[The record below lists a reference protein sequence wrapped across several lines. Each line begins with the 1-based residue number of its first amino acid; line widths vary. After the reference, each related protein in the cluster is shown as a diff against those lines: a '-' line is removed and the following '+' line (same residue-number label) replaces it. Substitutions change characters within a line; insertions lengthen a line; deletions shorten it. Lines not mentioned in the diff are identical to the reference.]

1 MLLVLTAS
9 CYSVSPNRALTTFL
23 VWPLIKLYWLKSPRT
38 QAGNTWRSS
47 FLNFCEGSTGG
58 HSLSDSS
65 LIWHPSP
72 LLWELE
78 FSTFCWGWNLF
89 FCVLFVAVALVI
101 SKRERRRYWSDTTIL
116 KIEGL
121 VSTKLKQFAS
131 FFFFWPRFFLL
142 NLNECCILSNS
153 WICSNDFSSAC

>member
-47 FLNFCEGSTGG
+47 FLNFCERSTGG
-58 HSLSDSS
+58 HSLWFLSYLASLPLTLGTGVFNILLRLKFVFLCFICCCGFGNFQEGKEAI
-65 LIWHPSP
+65 LIWHYHPQNRR
-72 LLWELE
+72 
-78 FSTFCWGWNLF
+78 FGKYQ
-89 FCVLFVAVALVI
+89 VKAVCFL
-101 SKRERRRYWSDTTIL
+101 
-116 KIEGL
+116 
-121 VSTKLKQFAS
+121 
-131 FFFFWPRFFLL
+131 FFFWPRFFLL